1 MKQFALIL
9 FLVSPVMLLAQRHTA
24 IGLNFT
30 VETTADEDGALPGLG
45 AVADFKITKHSGI
58 ETGVYLRGYKTRLR
72 ILVPPSPNFWNV
84 TIAER
89 HLSFPLLYKYHTRIV
104 NLAAGP
110 TFDFFM
116 GWKQK
121 DNSGAVVNSYSID
134 PEFNVGIMGKISKRI
149 NLSPKFILEPEIR
162 LNLIPTSERSYLGL
176 GIAGKYIL

>member
-1 MKQFALIL
+1 MKQLVLAF
-9 FLVSPVMLLAQRHTA
+9 FLLTPVMLLAQHETS

-30 VETTADEDGALPGLG
+30 VETTADEDGALAGLG
-45 AVADFKITKHSGI
+45 AVADFKITKRSGI
-58 ETGVYLRGYKTRLR
+58 ETGVYLRGYKTRFR
-72 ILVPPSPNFWNV
+72 ILIPPSGLWAV
-84 TIAER
+84 TVAER

-104 NLAAGP
+104 NLSAGP
-110 TFDFFM
+110 TFDFFL

-149 NLSPKFILEPEIR
+149 NLSKKFILEPEIR

-176 GIAGKYIL
+176 GFAGKYVL